1 MSDDDTEENQS
12 NLTTFPVEPSVTS
25 QHYSCFT
32 RHLKLISDSVQ
43 STMTTDDLTRRS
55 DEKLHDLRLIHI
67 TLQIRPRPVYIYGS
81 CVSAFKDCCDW
92 SQIQIR
98 V

>member
-12 NLTTFPVEPSVTS
+12 NLTFPVEPSVTS

-43 STMTTDDLTRRS
+43 STMTTDGLTRRS
-55 DEKLHDLRLIHI
+55 DEKLHDLRLIRI
-67 TLQIRPRPVYIYGS
+67 TLQYGLGLYIYGS